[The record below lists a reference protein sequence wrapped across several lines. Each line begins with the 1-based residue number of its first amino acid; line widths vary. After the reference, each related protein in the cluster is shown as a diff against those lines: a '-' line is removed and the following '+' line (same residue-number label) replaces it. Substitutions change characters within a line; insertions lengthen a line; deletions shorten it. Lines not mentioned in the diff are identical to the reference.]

1 MNTNNNRE
9 LEIIEDIL
17 DEFDFTRVQQ
27 VMEALDWTWFESG
40 VSPAEVPTLGKL
52 RKKAR
57 FLLKECMNVP
67 EFSTATGGLW
77 ASKKTFDGEP
87 YYRLQFVV
95 ASWDNYE

>member
-1 MNTNNNRE
+1 MSKDEN
-9 LEIIEDIL
+9 EIIEDIL
-17 DEFDFTRVQQ
+17 DEFDFSKVQG

-40 VSPAEVPTLGKL
+40 VSPSEVPTLGKL

-57 FLLKECMNVP
+57 FLLKECMQFP
-67 EFSTATGGLW
+67 EYSTATGGLW

-95 ASWDNYE
+95 AHWDNYE